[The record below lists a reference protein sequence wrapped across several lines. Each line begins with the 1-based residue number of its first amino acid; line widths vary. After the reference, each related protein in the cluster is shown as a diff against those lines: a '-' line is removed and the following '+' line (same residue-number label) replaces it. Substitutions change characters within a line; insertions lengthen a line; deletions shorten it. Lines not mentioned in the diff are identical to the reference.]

1 MSTWGSG
8 CGKLILLGEHAVVY
22 GHPAIAVGLS
32 KQTEVILDPR
42 PGPTRIMEANIQDA
56 RLDELISK
64 ALPAEGLAV
73 RIRSEL
79 PTGRGMGSSAALCV
93 ALIRAREALHGNEP
107 TLEEIHAAGF
117 ELESVFHG
125 TPSGIDHAVA
135 AHGGALFYRKGEDPE
150 ILDMPPIQAVVLDS
164 GRSGNTAKMVAA
176 VAARR
181 PSIDFALSQLG
192 EFAGIAR
199 EHLADTTL
207 LGELMIEAH
216 ALLKTIGVSTQTLD
230 ELVALSMANGA
241 TGAKLSG
248 AGGGGVVV
256 ALCPENPDALLQAA
270 LHRGI
275 QAFTCT
281 LPRP

>member
-42 PGPTRIMEANIQDA
+42 PGPTRIVEANIQDA
-56 RLDELISK
+56 RLTELISK
-64 ALPAEGLAV
+64 ALPPEGLAV

-93 ALIRAREALHGNEP
+93 ALIRAREALTANEP
-107 TLEEIHAAGF
+107 TLDEIHAAGF
-117 ELESVFHG
+117 ELEAIFHG

-135 AHGGALFYRKGEDPE
+135 AHGGALFYRKGEEPE

-164 GRSGNTAKMVAA
+164 GRSGNTAQMVAA
-176 VAARR
+176 VADRR
-181 PSIDFALSQLG
+181 PSIDFALAQLG

-199 EHLADTTL
+199 NQLSDTTL

-241 TGAKLSG
+241 IGAKLSG
-248 AGGGGVVV
+248 AGGGGVVI

-270 LHRGI
+270 LDRGI

>member
-8 CGKLILLGEHAVVY
+8 CGKLILFGEHAVVY

-42 PGPTRIMEANIQDA
+42 PGPTRIVEASIQDP
-56 RLDELISK
+56 RLDELIAK
-64 ALPAEGLAV
+64 ALPPNGLAV

-93 ALIRAREALHGNEP
+93 ALIRAREALNGRDP
-107 TLEEIHAAGF
+107 SLEELHEAGF
-117 ELESVFHG
+117 ELEAVFHG

-135 AHGGALFYRKGEDPE
+135 AHGGALYYRKGEAPE
-150 ILDMPPIQAVVLDS
+150 VLDMPPVQAVVLDS
-164 GRSGNTAKMVAA
+164 GSVGNTSELVAA
-176 VAARR
+176 VASQR
-181 PSIDFALSQLG
+181 PSIDFALRQLG
-192 EFAGIAR
+192 ELTDIAR
-199 EHLADTTL
+199 AQLDDPIL

-216 ALLKTIGVSTQTLD
+216 ALLKTLGVSTHQLD
-230 ELVALSMANGA
+230 SLVALAMAHGA

-256 ALCPENPDALLQAA
+256 ALCPEDETGLLQAA

-275 QAFTCT
+275 QAFSCT

>member
-1 MSTWGSG
+1 MSVWGSG

-32 KQTEVILDPR
+32 KQTQVILDPR
-42 PGPTRIMEANIQDA
+42 PGPTEIVEANLQDD
-56 RLDELISK
+56 RLDELIAK

-93 ALIRAREALHGNEP
+93 ALIRAREALKGREP
-107 TLEEIHAAGF
+107 SLEELHEAGF
-117 ELESVFHG
+117 ALEAVFHG

-135 AHGGALFYRKGEDPE
+135 AHGGALFYRKGEAPE
-150 ILDMPPIQAVVLDS
+150 VLDMSPIQAVVMDS
-164 GRSGNTAKMVAA
+164 GQSGNTAKMVEA

-181 PSIDFALSQLG
+181 PHIDSALNQLG
-192 EFAGIAR
+192 ELAGIAR
-199 EHLADTTL
+199 HQLGDPVL
-207 LGELMIEAH
+207 LGEMMIEAH
-216 ALLKTIGVSTQTLD
+216 ALLKVIGVSTQPLD
-230 ELVALSMANGA
+230 ELVALAMAHGA

-256 ALCPENPDALLQAA
+256 ALCPDDPDALLQAA
-270 LHRGI
+270 LVRGI
-275 QAFTCT
+275 QAFSCT

>member
-42 PGPTRIMEANIQDA
+42 PGPTRIVEANIQDA
-56 RLDELISK
+56 RLNELISK
-64 ALPAEGLAV
+64 ALPSEGLAV

-93 ALIRAREALHGNEP
+93 ALIRAREALNGNEP

-117 ELESVFHG
+117 ELEAIFHG

-135 AHGGALFYRKGEDPE
+135 AHGGALFYRKGEEPE

-164 GRSGNTAKMVAA
+164 GRSGNTALMVAA
-176 VAARR
+176 VAERR
-181 PSIDFALSQLG
+181 PSIDFALAQLG

-199 EHLADTTL
+199 NQLSDTTL

-216 ALLKTIGVSTQTLD
+216 ALLKIIGVSTQTLD

-248 AGGGGVVV
+248 AGGGGVVI

-270 LHRGI
+270 LDRGI